1 MPSRRVSAANS
12 RHNLS
17 MPGLRELKKQKT
29 RWAIQEHALR
39 LIAQQGYD
47 ATTVEQIAAAAEIS
61 PSTFFRYFPTK
72 EDVVIADDYDPM
84 IMDVLAVHVAG
95 EGPVTAFR
103 RAMREVFAQ
112 IGDDERRRVFERTR
126 LIMSVPS
133 LRARTFE
140 NFTTTT
146 ALVAQTLGRRLGTH
160 PDDLRIRVLAAVCIG
175 ALSASIYAWIDA
187 DGTRDLADIVD
198 ESLALLEGG
207 QLNEP

>member
-1 MPSRRVSAANS
+1 
-12 RHNLS
+12 

-72 EDVVIADDYDPM
+72 EDVVLADDYDPM
-84 IMDVLAVHVAG
+84 IMAALETEVAG

-103 RAMREVFAQ
+103 RAMRDVLTQ
-112 IGDDERRRVFERTR
+112 IGADERRRIFERTR
-126 LIMSVPS
+126 LIMAVPS

-140 NFTTTT
+140 SFTTTT
-146 ALVAQTLGRRLGTH
+146 ALVAESVGRRLGR
-160 PDDLRIRVLAAVCIG
+160 PPGDLRVRVIAAACIG
-175 ALSASIYAWIDA
+175 ALTASIYAWIDA
-187 DGTRDLADIVD
+187 DGKRDFAEIVD
-198 ESLALLEGG
+198 ESMALIEGG
-207 QLNEP
+207 RLNKP